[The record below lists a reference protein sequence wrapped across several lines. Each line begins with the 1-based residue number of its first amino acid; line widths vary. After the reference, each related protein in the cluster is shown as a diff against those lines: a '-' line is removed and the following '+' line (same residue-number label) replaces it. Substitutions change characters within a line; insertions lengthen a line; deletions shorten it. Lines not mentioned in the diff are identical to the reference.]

1 VAGRPAAGVPPY
13 DASYFH
19 HVDDKRRLASLC
31 IVVNM
36 TSSLYCVS
44 AAIWYNCALAVDV
57 ALLTIRDQKLSVL
70 LVNRSTAE
78 PGQLALPGGF
88 VLPGEDLPAAAL
100 RELGEETSLRVDV
113 RHLEQ
118 LKTYGRPDRDF
129 RGRVV
134 SVAYLAVAAN
144 LPEPRYGTDA
154 IGADW
159 HPVEPMLGSADSLA
173 FDHNEILADAV
184 ERTRAKLEY
193 TTLATAFCEAD
204 FTVAELR
211 RIYEIVWG
219 TEIDPRNFHRKLTST
234 DFLEPTGQ
242 TTTRDGGRPAA
253 LFRVRSDASGIMN
266 PALLRKASA

>member
-1 VAGRPAAGVPPY
+1 MVKLTIR
-13 DASYFH
+13 SYHF
-19 HVDDKRRLASLC
+19 LFIL
-31 IVVNM
+31 VNM
-36 TSSLYCVS
+36 TSNLRCMP
-44 AAIWYNCALAVDV
+44 ADIWFNCALAVDV
-57 ALLTIRDQKLSVL
+57 ALLTIRDQQLSVL

-88 VLPGEDLPAAAL
+88 VLPEEDLPAAAL
-100 RELGEETSLRVDV
+100 RELREETSVQVDV

-144 LPEPRYGTDA
+144 LPLPRYGTDA
-154 IGADW
+154 IGASW
-159 HPVEPMLGSADSLA
+159 YAVQPVLGSAGSLA
-173 FDHNEILADAV
+173 FDHGDILADAV
-184 ERTRAKLEY
+184 ERARSKLEY
-193 TTLATAFCEAD
+193 TILATAFCEAQ

-219 TEIDPRNFHRKLTST
+219 AELDPRNFHRKITST

-242 TTTRDGGRPAA
+242 TTARDGGRPAA
-253 LFRVRSDASGIMN
+253 LYRVRGDASGVMN
-266 PALLRKASA
+266 PALLRKSSYGELP